1 MEMAQHTST
10 TPTPKKTKLIMQYR
24 NNTSGAVE
32 TQSEILAKY
41 PNTSFPK
48 PLTNDVIESLGYATI
63 GESALPSLTAPY
75 ESAVR
80 DGIEQKDGRW
90 VQKWKVVTA
99 TGDAKTAIDTQAATN
114 QRNKRNNTLA
124 ETDYL
129 ALSDVTMSDAW
140 KTYRQAL
147 RDLPSTSGWPHTHT
161 WPTKPS

>member
-1 MEMAQHTST
+1 ME
-10 TPTPKKTKLIMQYR
+10 YR

-48 PLTNDVIESLGYATI
+48 PVTNDVIESLGYLTI
-63 GESALPSLTAPY
+63 GEGSLPSLTPPY
-75 ESAVR
+75 QSIQQ
-80 DGIEQKDGRW
+80 DGIEEKSGKCIK
-90 VQKWKVVTA
+90 KWKVVTA
-99 TGDAKTAIDTQAATN
+99 TGDDKTAIDNSAAIARRGE
-114 QRNKRNNTLA
+114 RNEKLA

-147 RDLPSTSGWPHTHT
+147 RDIPTASGWPHTHT

>member
-1 MEMAQHTST
+1 ME
-10 TPTPKKTKLIMQYR
+10 YR

-32 TQSEILAKY
+32 TRSEILAKY

-48 PLTNDVIESLGYATI
+48 PITNTTIESLGYTTI
-63 GESALPSLTAPY
+63 LEGAQPTLTAPY
-75 ESAVR
+75 DSSVR
-80 DGIEQKDGRW
+80 DGIEQISG
-90 VQKWKVVTA
+90 KWYTKYKKVTA
-99 TGDAKTAIDTQAATN
+99 TGDDKTNIDTSAANN
-114 QRNKRNNTLA
+114 QRYNRNKKLE

-147 RDLPSTSGWPHTHT
+147 RDIPKASGWPHSHT